1 MKSLLRREMK
11 KVVTG
16 LLSSFLL
23 FLAIASWRAFDS
35 RTFLFIQIL
44 VSTIALL
51 FFLYLIS
58 YFFQVSFFREQELL
72 SIFIAFTLVSFLLLN
87 IDRSRSVFLIKWV
100 GQATQVGETSTEQ
113 LFVSKDLSLADKKAI
128 LQRIEEQGQIR
139 FIDAKENNLSLTW
152 SGQLFFKLATF
163 MADFFNLNGF
173 KRA

>member
-11 KVVTG
+11 KVFTG

-51 FFLYLIS
+51 FLLYLIS

-113 LFVSKDLSLADKKAI
+113 LFVSKNLSLADKKAI
-128 LQRIEEQGQIR
+128 LQRIEEQGQIK
-139 FIDAKENNLSLTW
+139 FIDAKENTLSLTW
-152 SGQLFFKLATF
+152 LGQLFFELATF

>member
-16 LLSSFLL
+16 LLSSLLL
-23 FLAIASWRAFDS
+23 FLVIAGWRVFDS
-35 RTFLFIQIL
+35 TTFLFVQIL
-44 VSTIALL
+44 VSTLALL
-51 FFLYLIS
+51 FFLYFIS

-72 SIFIAFTLVSFLLLN
+72 SIFVAFTLVSFLLLN

-113 LFVSKDLSLADKKAI
+113 LFESQNLSLADKKAI

-139 FIDAKENNLSLTW
+139 FVDAKENNLSLTW